1 MALAG
6 DSLRR
11 NHMGAIGGEADPGIV
26 SPSRLMID
34 A

>member
-1 MALAG
+1 
-6 DSLRR
+6 
-11 NHMGAIGGEADPGIV
+11 MGAIEGEAAPGIV